1 MVPRDTS
8 DRGTSV
14 DDNSVRLTRSS
25 RTSGR
30 SSWSA
35 ADAERAR
42 EHPRSILLEVVG
54 DLARDPGLWQCRRRL
69 GVEAVGRS
77 SRAASRG
84 TLVWLKPPRRSAAR
98 YGCRCWAAARGVA
111 SQLFSPRSL
120 LLFCG
125 APCESRGCEH
135 ETQLPSHT
143 NSLAPTLG
151 RSVWLKPP
159 RRPAARPCCQWGC
172 CAWRR

>member
-8 DRGTSV
+8 DRGMSV
-14 DDNSVRLTRSS
+14 DDNSVRLLTKSS
-25 RTSGR
+25 GPGGR
-30 SSWSA
+30 SGWSA

-42 EHPRSILLEVVG
+42 EHPRSIFFEVG
-54 DLARDPGLWQCRRRL
+54 DLARDPGLWKCRPRL

-84 TLVWLKPPRRSAAR
+84 TLVWLKPPRRPAAR
-98 YGCRCWAAARGVA
+98 YGCHCWATARGVA

-125 APCESRGCEH
+125 APCESRGCER

-143 NSLAPTLG
+143 NSPAPTLG

-159 RRPAARPCCQWGC
+159 GRPAARPCCQWGC
-172 CAWRR
+172 YAWRR